1 MGDAYLLEVTGVSK
15 SFPGVQAL
23 KDVHLQ
29 LKPGEVHALLG
40 ENGAGKS
47 TLIKIIGGIHRPD
60 TGEIRINGQQVVMDS
75 VSTAKVNGVSIIH
88 QEIVLVPHLSIAENI
103 FLGSEIRS
111 GLGLRNKAEMDRRAT
126 QMATELGLDLDV
138 RTPVSELTLAQ
149 RQMVEIIKAVSFDAR
164 VIIMDEP
171 TSSLTEREVDHLFK
185 TITSLRTKG
194 VGIVYISHRLSE
206 LFTICDRVTVMR
218 DGTYVGTKVIKGT
231 NLDELI
237 AMMVGREMK
246 EYYTRSIREPGET
259 VLEVRNLCRKGVFTN
274 VNFSIKKGEI
284 VGFSGLAGS
293 GRSEIFQSIFG
304 VDPISSGEIFLN
316 GKAAVITGPQDA
328 INKGISLVPEDRKK
342 QGLVLSHSVE
352 FNLTLTVL
360 REFTRSVFV
369 NKQKKNSIVQEYS
382 QRLRIKTSGLGQRA
396 MDLSGGNQQK
406 VVIAKWLAPNRSLLI
421 LDEPT
426 RGVDVGAKAEIYEI
440 MDALASH
447 GMAIVMISSELPEII
462 NMSDRVVVVHNGEIA
477 KELPREQADQ
487 ETIMYYA
494 TGGE

>member
-1 MGDAYLLEVTGVSK
+1 MTEKLLLEATGISK
-15 SFPGVQAL
+15 SFPGVHAL

-29 LKPGEVHALLG
+29 LRAGEVHALLG

-60 TGEIRINGQQVVMDS
+60 AGEVKIDGAPVIIDS
-75 VSTAKVNGVSIIH
+75 VSAAKSNGISIIH
-88 QEIVLVPHLSIAENI
+88 QEIVLVPHMSVAENI
-103 FLGSEIRS
+103 FLGREARTAF
-111 GLGLRNKAEMDRRAT
+111 GLLDKAGMNRKAKK
-126 QMATELGLDLDV
+126 MAEELGLDIDV
-138 RTPVSELTLAQ
+138 ATPVSALTLAQ
-149 RQMVEIIKAVSFDAR
+149 RQMVEIIKAVSFNAR

-171 TSSLTEREVDHLFK
+171 TSSLTEREVLHLFD
-185 TITSLRTKG
+185 TIRGLKAKG

-218 DGTYVGTKVIKGT
+218 DGAYIGTRVMAET

-246 EYYTRSIREPGET
+246 EYYTRSSRQPGEP
-259 VLEVRNLCRKGVFTN
+259 VLEVRNLRRKGVFQG
-274 VNFSIKKGEI
+274 VNFAIRKGEI

-304 VDPISSGEIFLN
+304 VDPLDGGDILLHGRPTTIRN
-316 GKAAVITGPQDA
+316 ARDA
-328 INKGISLVPEDRKK
+328 IANGISLVPEDRKK
-342 QGLVLSHSVE
+342 QGLVLANTVE

-360 REFTRSVFV
+360 REFTRAVFV
-369 NKQKKNSIVQEYS
+369 NRRKKTTIVDDYFK
-382 QRLRIKTSGLGQRA
+382 RLRIKASGPGQRA

-406 VVIAKWLAPNRSLLI
+406 VVIGKWLAPNPKLLI

-440 MDALASH
+440 MDTLANE

-462 NMSDRVVVVHNGEIA
+462 NMSDRVVVVHNGGIA
-477 KELPREQADQ
+477 KELDREHADQ